1 MPERLAQPKWVLY
14 LRAARALLAVLV
26 LGLAAYTIQIIAF
39 AQAQLNI
46 FVAVFTFLV
55 TVYIFVSELS
65 VPQAYNKWLLLVL
78 EVVTLIF
85 WLSAFA
91 SLAALAANIDACLDM
106 VESYSGLICRQT
118 RYRKRTLEKRAGVW
132 DIKTAREW
140 YAVLAA
146 ASGIGAIIFVICII
160 LLTVFCRAL
169 QRHRVLTGA
178 AAATSSG
185 APAELNSPSVPM
197 QNVAVAGAVPE
208 KTDQPPIS
216 PVSPPMSPPQQPA
229 QTYAYPQYGPTPT
242 HSPPPQLPTHTYP
255 PPQVYSQSP
264 TYSQPQARPH
274 SQLPSMPYQHTGP
287 SDTQQLYQQHQHQ
300 QPSPPGTH
308 QGDHSSFT
316 ELSATPR
323 IPEGRPE
330 LRS

>member
-1 MPERLAQPKWVLY
+1 MLISPQS
-14 LRAARALLAVLV
+14 
-26 LGLAAYTIQIIAF
+26 Q
-39 AQAQLNI
+39 
-46 FVAVFTFLV
+46 AVFTFLV

-146 ASGIGAIIFVICII
+146 ASGIGAIILYVVRRSKYQPHLAMFFSDADFSDSVICII